1 MWKIDLKWHGWK
13 EGDQLTL
20 KFHAN
25 LEEGFELPLA
35 VELRSMSVSCRLSI
49 VGRLLWIEYYCY
61 VYYLLLLL
69 LLINISTAT
78 ITTGIAAA
86 TTGEE

>member
-1 MWKIDLKWHGWK
+1 MWKIDFKWHGWK
-13 EGDQLTL
+13 EGDQMTL

-35 VELRSMSVSCRLSI
+35 VELRSMSISCRWPV

-61 VYYLLLLL
+61 FYYLLLLL
-69 LLINISTAT
+69 LLSNISTAT
-78 ITTGIAAA
+78 IATAIAAA
-86 TTGEE
+86 ATREE